1 MGLNFIGAGG
11 NSNVIANTLEDS
23 FPSIL
28 DFSVKIAAQF
38 LFQDAHPD
46 GTQFL
51 ISEYNNSLNYNT

>member
-46 GTQFL
+46 GAQFL
-51 ISEYNNSLNYNT
+51 ISEYNNSWNYNT